1 MALCI
6 EWSNRVEG
14 NILPV
19 SLRND
24 RKLAVYYACG
34 CLEHRGA
41 DPDPWSSTFG
51 GALARNDRFSRTL
64 FAYARYDPWNNITAR
79 GLFAV

>member
-6 EWSNRVEG
+6 EWSNCVEG
-14 NILPV
+14 YILPV

-24 RKLAVYYACG
+24 RELAVYYACG
-34 CLEHRGA
+34 CLEHWGA

-51 GALARNDRFSRTL
+51 GALARNDRLFRTL
-64 FAYARYDPWNNITAR
+64 IAFARYDPRNYTTAC